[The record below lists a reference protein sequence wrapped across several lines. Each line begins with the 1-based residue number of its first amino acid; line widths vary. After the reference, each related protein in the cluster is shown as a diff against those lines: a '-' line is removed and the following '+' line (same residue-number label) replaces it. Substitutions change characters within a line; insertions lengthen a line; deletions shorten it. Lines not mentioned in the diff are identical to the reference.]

1 METSD
6 IRDILAQQGNNDV
19 ECRFFEIENL
29 AKFLI

>member
-19 ECRFFEIENL
+19 DVECRLFEMENL
-29 AKFLI
+29 AK